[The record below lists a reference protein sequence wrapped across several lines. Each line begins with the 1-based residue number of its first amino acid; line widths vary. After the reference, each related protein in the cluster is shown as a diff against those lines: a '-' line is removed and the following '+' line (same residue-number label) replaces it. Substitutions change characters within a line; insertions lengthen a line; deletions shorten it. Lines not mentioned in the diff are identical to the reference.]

1 MYNLKQHE
9 IDDIKEFL
17 ELSCGLDDEI
27 FNNYFV
33 NLGCDIQNIYN
44 NYVSKELSYNENVR
58 GRIATLEEFTKATE
72 LKLNDRFYSEI
83 NRYIKFSDGCIYYIN
98 DNTMLG

>member
-72 LKLNDRFYSEI
+72 L